1 LTRTIVSV
9 VVLCLVACAAWGCQT
24 SSPHRFTVT
33 SDIGT
38 TDATVDDQ
46 TGWVRPRGSL
56 INPIPE
62 WALATQLP
70 HVRVQNV
77 TDASVDVRWVRG
89 DCEQAAWVEVAGDSP
104 DALRISVY
112 PGDRCMEDIAGYG
125 VLRLTFD
132 RPIDASKIT
141 TVELDGKPED

>member
-9 VVLCLVACAAWGCQT
+9 AVLWLVASATWGCQT
-24 SSPHRFTVT
+24 STPHRFTVT

-38 TDATVDDQ
+38 TDATVDDR
-46 TGWVRPRGSL
+46 TGWVRPGGIL

-77 TDASVDVRWVRG
+77 ANESVDVRWVRG
-89 DCEQAAWVEVAGDSP
+89 DCEQSAWVEVAGDSP

-112 PGDRCMEDIAGYG
+112 PGERCMEDIAGYG

-132 RPIDASKIT
+132 RPIDAGKIT
-141 TVELDGKPED
+141 TVELDAKPSD